1 MPERRLERSVEDSI
15 IYRRAT
21 LKDIDE
27 LVECRLEMRLEREV
41 GNTAI
46 SIDEFRSR
54 NHDYFKKH
62 LPDDSFI
69 SWIALDEGNIVAT
82 SGLCFF
88 CAPPTF
94 SNPSGN
100 TAYVM
105 NIYTK
110 SGYRKRGIASM
121 LMGHITREAESRGC
135 GKITLH
141 ASDMGRPVYEKLG
154 FRDVSG
160 GMELY
165 LDEAHIV

>member
-1 MPERRLERSVEDSI
+1 M

-27 LVECRLEMRLEREV
+27 LVECRLEMRLEREA
-41 GNTAI
+41 GNMAMGI
-46 SIDEFRSR
+46 EEFRSR
-54 NHDYFKKH
+54 NYDYFKNH
-62 LPDDSFI
+62 LPDNSFI

-88 CAPPTF
+88 SAPPTF

-110 SGYRKRGIASM
+110 PGYRNRGLASK
-121 LMGHITREAESRGC
+121 LMGHIIREAKSRKC
-135 GKITLH
+135 GKLTLH
-141 ASDMGRPVYEKLG
+141 ASDMGRPIYEKLG
-154 FRDVSG
+154 FRNVG
-160 GMELY
+160 GNMELY
-165 LDEAHIV
+165 VDEASIV